1 MLIYRA
7 LYVAFVALLA
17 GSPFL
22 SLVLASVVGG
32 DLNYWRFIWVGP
44 VISLPLSLA
53 IAKALGPDRYAGYW
67 IYLQSFPNNPKWAII
82 ASWAIVSGLTLAIG
96 MALS

>member
-1 MLIYRA
+1 MYRV

-17 GSPFL
+17 GSPFI
-22 SLVLASVVGG
+22 SLVVANVVGD

-44 VISLPLSLA
+44 VVSLPLSLA

-67 IYLQSFPNNPKWAII
+67 AYLQSFPNNSRRAII